1 MQWCGVIKA
10 FVAGWAGRPS
20 HHSLYMPIKVPHCD
34 PGTLM
39 LHLPSFVGGM
49 ANSVPQLLCRFL
61 WGEVRLGTGG
71 DWAQR
76 ASVACEWSSFLV

>member
-1 MQWCGVIKA
+1 
-10 FVAGWAGRPS
+10 
-20 HHSLYMPIKVPHCD
+20 
-34 PGTLM
+34 M

-49 ANSVPQLLCRFL
+49 ANSVAQLLCLFL

-76 ASVACEWSSFLV
+76 ASVACECSSFLVWPSGRGATCSVSLSLVVSVSLPPT